1 MHQVTENSSTGRVS
15 VNKVWNMSEL
25 RRIDALALPLEQ
37 SVKLGM
43 YFANAKMLVWKTKSP
58 IARAK
63 FIWSVLQLFAS
74 PLKRAPP
81 LLRLKLLDLQTF
93 AEESPLRFRQLA
105 DHPHCH
111 SNSLLL
117 PRNQNQ
123 NTTNQQREII
133 IMTMSTGQ
141 TMRTLTVLAQ
151 IHMQMRRRRQL
162 IWWMDISRFATTI
175 STFPTIMTSL
185 LRRLQPAVL
194 CDLIG
199 GKARRLRMC

>member
-93 AEESPLRFRQLA
+93 AEESPPSLSLTGRLSPLPQQQSTSSSKSKSKHHKSAARNHHHDNVNRSNHA
-105 DHPHCH
+105 HPHRARSDPH
-111 SNSLLL
+111 ADAAAAAAHMVDGHKPVRDNHLHFPHDHDQSPSSS
-117 PRNQNQ
+117 
-123 NTTNQQREII
+123 
-133 IMTMSTGQ
+133 STSGFV
-141 TMRTLTVLAQ
+141 RSD
-151 IHMQMRRRRQL
+151 R
-162 IWWMDISRFATTI
+162 W
-175 STFPTIMTSL
+175 
-185 LRRLQPAVL
+185 
-194 CDLIG
+194 
-199 GKARRLRMC
+199 